1 MGILY
6 GILALIFIIFVLA
19 LTFYMYYKIRGKM
32 YHKFLPELI
41 IIGLAF
47 LISIIMKVII
57 LLIENSVSIDNI
69 SDTINIIIQ
78 SVYNAIGGLTFEGL
92 SDINEVNSWVLKF
105 LYYGSSLYAGI
116 VVLFII
122 SAKASYEFFCSV
134 VLRFQ
139 SRNKDVYI
147 FTCLTNNTLDL
158 AKDIKSKY
166 SERNT
171 SEKRSND
178 CLIIFSSHS
187 IAPFDRLDDNCR
199 EAMANGFLYLSYPH
213 TNKTITKKL
222 HIRENKNRRIVI
234 FAYSSKD
241 NFPIEEENMDIVFD
255 DISARIKKHDKH
267 EIEYFILT
275 KRRIN
280 YQAYQCKYDEYKS
293 YYKEYMKRFSISEFS
308 PSETIDFSKQRKIMK
323 RIRMYSQ
330 LSFNDIKVIKKYI
343 KNQIKWHNLGKE
355 LEDLKKACDE
365 KCKELEK
372 EIKDLKK
379 SNDKKCEGLEKEI
392 KKYEYLISANSGN
405 IHTIFKDFNFDKIF
419 NSRFILNVWNE
430 AKSTANQTIDTILD
444 YDFAERFVINNDSL
458 NVWTIGFGGTA
469 VSITD
474 ELFINSSYLMKIE
487 SNKKEKKE
495 KELTFI
501 NKDGNNEKQIIKEKI
516 SKLNN
521 ISFKSK
527 DYFVNVFDPNSKDL
541 SGLYA
546 AEHKSYTCI
555 DNNSTDETYNKL
567 FTKLCNEIKEI
578 NINNT
583 AEKEKFDEKEI
594 TLIKRYFKNVAYP
607 IYLRSI
613 NRKNIDLEIPL
624 PIYSFNDL
632 SATSSEFYN
641 LLDDN
646 MIFFEKETLNK
657 FKSLIK
663 DLELKELFDSPLLGE
678 IKDTPNV
685 FVIATGDDYRNVV
698 ISNSIVNIYAKKY
711 ELSNEKQK
719 FKDEK
724 VYLIINLFDKHNN
737 NLLNNFGCKWTKNHT
752 VLELDYMTIFIVGNS
767 DIIYNYSNTLD
778 NKGAEDYHFIYKTIN
793 NNVFGIP
800 DSNYGNIGFALKTLA
815 YNSTILKDGIDYFEI
830 INKIIN
836 SNSETSLDSR
846 IKELLHTFTENLLN
860 ISHLNLEP
868 FSSNDEQNDFRETI
882 INEFN
887 SDNRLANLQG
897 NFKELTLWKKES
909 NKSAA
914 LYGDVFI
921 KIFNKEIKDF
931 TNENLI
937 KLFAYLSAIE
947 HNRWNRLH
955 ISDGWD
961 LIKNGRDISE
971 FDNNKDTMKNYYA
984 SLKLHNSILTFD
996 EVGDNAILYD
1006 TYNVLYGLLR
1016 KVLKDN

>member
-1 MGILY
+1 MNEWVAVLIG
-6 GILALIFIIFVLA
+6 ALILIGALL
-19 LTFYMYYKIRGKM
+19 LTFYLYYYLRRKVSS
-32 YHKFLPELI
+32 KFLPEVI
-41 IIGLAF
+41 AIGIAF
-47 LISIIMKVII
+47 IFSLIMKFII
-57 LLIENSVSIDNI
+57 AYN
-69 SDTINIIIQ
+69 INIDKISQDTTSISVFIQ
-78 SVYNAIGGLTFEGL
+78 SIYNAIGGLTFEGL
-92 SDINEVNSWVLKF
+92 ESIGDMAGYINGFNQC

-134 VLRFQ
+134 VLIFQ

-147 FTCLTNNTLDL
+147 FTCLTNNTLGL

-222 HIRENKNRRIVI
+222 HIKENKNRRIVI

-255 DISARIKKHDKH
+255 DISARMEKHDEH
-267 EIEYFILT
+267 NIDYYILT
-275 KRRIN
+275 KRKIN
-280 YQAYQCKYDEYKS
+280 YQAYQCKYDEF
-293 YYKEYMKRFSISEFS
+293 KELYLNYFKDIDLKNFIIKKFINKDKKNLSKIFPISELKKII
-308 PSETIDFSKQRKIMK
+308 ENIIQRE
-323 RIRMYSQ
+323 
-330 LSFNDIKVIKKYI
+330 NI
-343 KNQIKWHNLGKE
+343 KNIE
-355 LEDLKKACDE
+355 AEIETPETLE
-365 KCKELEK
+365 
-372 EIKDLKK
+372 
-379 SNDKKCEGLEKEI
+379 
-392 KKYEYLISANSGN
+392 
-405 IHTIFKDFNFDKIF
+405 IFKHEILDKLSNTF
-419 NSRFILNVWNE
+419 HSRFTLYVWNE

-487 SNKKEKKE
+487 SNEKEIKE

-501 NKDGNNEKQIIKEKI
+501 NEDGNHEKQIIKEKI

-583 AEKEKFDEKEI
+583 AEKEKFDEIEI

-767 DIIYNYSNTLD
+767 DVIYNYSNTLD
-778 NKGAEDYHFIYKTIN
+778 NKGAEDYHFIYETIN
-793 NNVFGIP
+793 YNVFGIP
-800 DSNYGNIGFALKTLA
+800 DSNYGNIGFALKALA

-836 SNSETSLDSR
+836 SNSETSLDSK

-887 SDNRLANLQG
+887 SDNRLDNLQG
-897 NFKELTLWKKES
+897 NFKKLALWKKES

-937 KLFAYLSAIE
+937 VLFAYLSAIE

-961 LIKNGRDISE
+961 LIKNRRDVSE
-971 FDNNKDTMKNYYA
+971 FGNDKVTMRNYYD

-996 EVGDNAILYD
+996 EVGDYSILYD